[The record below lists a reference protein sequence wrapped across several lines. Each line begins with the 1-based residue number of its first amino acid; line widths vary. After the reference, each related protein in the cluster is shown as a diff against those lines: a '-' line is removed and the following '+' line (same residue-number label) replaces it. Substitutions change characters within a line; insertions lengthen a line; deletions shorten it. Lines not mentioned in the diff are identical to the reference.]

1 MAYTGWKIVGVVPES
16 TQIMSINQ
24 FRYYIVIT
32 IIILLM
38 MLLVVNRFISKR
50 ISKPIRELDES
61 VKAYEAGGKK
71 KFMLEVLQR

>member
-1 MAYTGWKIVGVVPES
+1 
-16 TQIMSINQ
+16 
-24 FRYYIVIT
+24 
-32 IIILLM
+32 M

-71 KFMLEVLQR
+71 EIYVGGSSEIKTSGIFSSEII

>member
-1 MAYTGWKIVGVVPES
+1 
-16 TQIMSINQ
+16 
-24 FRYYIVIT
+24 
-32 IIILLM
+32 M

-71 KFMLEVLQR
+71 TFMLEVLQR